1 MELEFRKK
9 EGTFMFGL
17 KGETAENAF
26 NLLLKTPELVLTQS
40 ELKTDSS
47 NEFKKFKVFECIKRC
62 GYVLFKSVEILMN
75 EGDYIKIK

>member
-17 KGETAENAF
+17 KGEIAENAF
-26 NLLLKTPELVLTQS
+26 NLLLKTPELVLTES
-40 ELKTDSS
+40 ELKTDSN
-47 NEFKKFKVFECIKRC
+47 NEFKKFKVFECIKRF
-62 GYVLFKSVEILMN
+62 GYVLFKSVEIIMN